1 MARKNR
7 VVFAGAYYHII
18 SRGNNKESIFK
29 DRQDKLKFLQILEK
43 YRDKFDLIIYSYS
56 LMTNHIH
63 LFIKTNK
70 ANLSQAMKMINWSYA
85 VYFNKKYSRSGHLF
99 QSRFI
104 SKTIKS
110 ENYLLALL
118 RYIHNNC
125 VKAKITS
132 RPEFYEW
139 CSHKDYLYSDRSLVN
154 GIDEIMEFFSNN
166 IKEYDLFIKSKIPQE
181 EFLAFE
187 RLRNEDLDYAL
198 KEIISQEK
206 TFSCIT

>member
-7 VVFAGAYYHII
+7 VVFAGAYYHVI

-43 YRDKFDLIIYSYS
+43 YRDKFDLIVYSYS

-85 VYFNKKYSRSGHLF
+85 VYFNRKYYRNGHLF

-104 SKTIKS
+104 SKTVKS
-110 ENYLLALL
+110 ESYLLALI

-139 CSHKDYLYSDRSLVN
+139 CSHKDYLYSDRSVVN
-154 GIDEIMEFFSNN
+154 GIGEIMDFFSNN
-166 IKEYDLFIKSKIPQE
+166 IKEYDSFIKSKIPQE
-181 EFLAFE
+181 EFLIFD

-198 KEIISQEK
+198 KEISSKEK
-206 TFSCIT
+206 IFSCLT